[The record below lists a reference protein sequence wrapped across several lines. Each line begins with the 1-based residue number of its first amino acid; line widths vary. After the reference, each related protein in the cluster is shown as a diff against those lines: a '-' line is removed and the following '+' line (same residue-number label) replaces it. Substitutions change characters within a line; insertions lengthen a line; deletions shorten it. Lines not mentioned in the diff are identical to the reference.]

1 MSALVRLY
9 PRAWRD
15 RYETEFR
22 GLLRPGRRPRGSPR
36 HRPRRLRCP
45 PARKVPG
52 SPRLRSPIART
63 ERLAGGASLVAGL
76 GLTAWTSLIVRDFRG
91 WDGEEPA
98 TAGLIAALG
107 VISLLALAAA
117 HALLGLAGSGRM
129 RPFGP
134 IAASIAVACFR
145 VSAFGGGATLAYA
158 AAASMALAVAMA
170 GRSIPVWVAIGWIA
184 SSVTMITAMLGLSA
198 AMGRTWPSSPPPSPV
213 RPCLDCLD
221 RDRAGSASSEARH
234 RDPGIGRGQAAGRLG
249 REARHVGEVRDP
261 E

>member
-22 GLLRPGRRPRGSPR
+22 GLLQARPPTPRD
-36 HRPRRLRCP
+36 RLDIVRGAFD
-45 PARKVPG
+45 ARLHGEVPG

-134 IAASIAVACFR
+134 IAASIAVACFGIT
-145 VSAFGGGATLAYA
+145 AFGGGATLAYA

-184 SSVTMITAMLGLSA
+184 SSVTMITAMLGFVGSDGTNLA
-198 AMGRTWPSSPPPSPV
+198 LLPLLVPYGVVWILIGLIVTVRGLPV
-213 RPCLDCLD
+213 
-221 RDRAGSASSEARH
+221 SSEATVIAT
-234 RDPGIGRGQAAGRLG
+234 DAASDVGRPPAA
-249 REARHVGEVRDP
+249 
-261 E
+261 